1 MAEIRAVPLGK
12 RAIVQSIELAFILI
26 VFISPF
32 FLSCLGAGQGK
43 NTLESCFATVVDH
56 KF

>member
-12 RAIVQSIELAFILI
+12 RAVVQSIELAFILI
-26 VFISPF
+26 SLISPSF

-43 NTLESCFATVVDH
+43 NTL
-56 KF
+56 